1 MDGNSK
7 LDHDPTASGVE
18 IVKINFKNIEFAVT
32 AGDIMQE
39 FRGSDAIV
47 IPSSPELDL
56 QSGVVENLVNRE
68 YGDGPFKALDAK
80 KKQMNIPKYVPMC
93 TAVDA
98 IYNAKDFIFVNIQ
111 PPYDVD
117 DQSFDGV
124 KESAFNCFTEA
135 NFNEAQSIV
144 IPALGNGM
152 WGVPLDESVKAIA
165 EAAKDFIDK
174 MTEKGNEP
182 ALRKINVVLFRPKIT
197 DSSLIKDPVTKI
209 LT

>member
-56 QSGVVENLVNRE
+56 QNGVIENLVDDE

-80 KKQMNIPKYVPMC
+80 KKQMSIPNLVPMC
-93 TAVDA
+93 TAA
-98 IYNAKDFIFVNIQ
+98 TATYQGKEFIFVNIQ

-117 DQSFDGV
+117 DQTPEGV
-124 KESAFNCFTEA
+124 RDSAYNCFKEA

-152 WGVPLDESVKAIA
+152 WHVPLDESVKAIA
-165 EAAKDFIDK
+165 EAAKKFIDE
-174 MTEKGNEP
+174 MTEHGNEP
-182 ALRKINVVLFRPKIT
+182 ALRKINVVLFRPRIT